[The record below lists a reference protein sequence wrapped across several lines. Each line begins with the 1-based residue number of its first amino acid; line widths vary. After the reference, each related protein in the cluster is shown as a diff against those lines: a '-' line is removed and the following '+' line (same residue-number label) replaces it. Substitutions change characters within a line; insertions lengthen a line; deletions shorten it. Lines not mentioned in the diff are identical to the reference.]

1 MINEL
6 ERREE
11 PRNVGVWASF
21 AIVTGLLLVSSVA
34 VGFAL
39 DKVLR

>member
-1 MINEL
+1 MVNGL

-11 PRNVGVWASF
+11 PRKVGVWASF
-21 AIVTGLLLVSSVA
+21 AIVAGFLLVFSVA